1 MSCACASA
9 DGDGDAP
16 AVTLAVAVGVPLTD
30 ALGDPVAVTLRVAE
44 DAVGV
49 ADGEA
54 LTEPEADSVDGAA
67 GDAATD
73 ADAAG
78 AAGDAAAGTDV
89 AADALGDPADRVAEH
104 ELDCVDVMLLVAVN
118 VAVMLLD
125 GEADG
130 DSETLGVAVARA
142 PGSAQHSAR
151 AAHAARR
158 SHRLRAIMWTAL
170 RRRSVAR
177 LARARA
183 AVAVLSYRAGAC
195 CCERAPTCAASPRPL
210 HTAVADV
217 GERERPS

>member
-54 LTEPEADSVDGAA
+54 LTEPEADSVGGAA
-67 GDAATD
+67 GDAAAD

-78 AAGDAAAGTDV
+78 AAGDADALGDSAAGTDV
-89 AADALGDPADRVAEH
+89 AAGALGDPADRVAEH

-183 AVAVLSYRAGAC
+183 RRSRC
-195 CCERAPTCAASPRPL
+195 
-210 HTAVADV
+210 
-217 GERERPS
+217 